1 MSGLR
6 RLPTARAT
14 TERFYVGGNFR
25 PSSDVTEGPFP
36 YFHSK
41 TLRWPACLG
50 RSSYC
55 MHKRCLRAFL
65 MSRRKCAAFET
76 EDLAVAMPFHVFTV
90 QSNNV

>member
-36 YFHSK
+36 YFPFM
-41 TLRWPACLG
+41 TLGFPKIGGILAKKNFEKSTKVRIFLVLRYW
-50 RSSYC
+50 
-55 MHKRCLRAFL
+55 RCVTWILRQL
-65 MSRRKCAAFET
+65 Y
-76 EDLAVAMPFHVFTV
+76 
-90 QSNNV
+90 